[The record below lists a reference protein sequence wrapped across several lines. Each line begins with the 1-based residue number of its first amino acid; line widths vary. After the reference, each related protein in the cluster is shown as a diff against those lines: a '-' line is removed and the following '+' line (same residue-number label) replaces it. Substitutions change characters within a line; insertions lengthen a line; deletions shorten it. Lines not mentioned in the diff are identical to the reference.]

1 MGNGKLKMGVNAA
14 VGAAMLWLLFV
25 THAVFAGPFED
36 AALALRLLRPLADQG
51 NALGQF
57 NPGNMYDNGQG
68 APQDYAQAHMWF
80 NLAAA
85 GSQLE
90 DAETQKFAAD
100 NRNKLAA
107 ETASRPIHF
116 CGGGRFW
123 RQRIKEVSPLEQSAG
138 INHHPQSG

>member
-36 AALALRLLRPLADQG
+36 SALAYAQKDYATALRLLRPLADQG

-57 NPGNMYDNGQG
+57 NPGNMYYNGQG
-68 APQDYAQAHMWF
+68 ASQDYAQAHMWF

-85 GSQLE
+85 GSQPE
-90 DAETQKFAAD
+90 DAETQRFAAD
-100 NRNKLAA
+100 NRNKLVA

-116 CGGGRFW
+116 CTNRGH
-123 RQRIKEVSPLEQSAG
+123 G
-138 INHHPQSG
+138 IGVTRNRGQVLI

>member
-36 AALALRLLRPLADQG
+36 AALAHAQKDYATALRLLRPLADQG

-68 APQDYAQAHMWF
+68 APQDYA
-80 NLAAA
+80 
-85 GSQLE
+85 
-90 DAETQKFAAD
+90 ETQKFAAD
-100 NRNKLAA
+100 NRNKPAA